1 MNDGDNYSNREIDRL
16 FDGVHEKLDIVIAQ
30 VTKTNGRVRAL
41 ELWRAGMAGG
51 LAVVTAMVI
60 PLVIFIVKLWV
71 G

>member
-1 MNDGDNYSNREIDRL
+1 MNDGDDYSNREIDRL
-16 FDGVHEKLDIVIAQ
+16 FDGVHEKLDIVIVQ
-30 VTKTNGRVRAL
+30 VTKTNGRVKSL

-60 PLVIFIVKLWV
+60 PLVIFLVKLWV